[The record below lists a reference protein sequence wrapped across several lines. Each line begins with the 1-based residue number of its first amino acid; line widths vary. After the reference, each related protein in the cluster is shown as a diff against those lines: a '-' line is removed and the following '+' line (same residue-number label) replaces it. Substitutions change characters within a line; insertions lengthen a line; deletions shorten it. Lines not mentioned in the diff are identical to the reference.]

1 MLEGL
6 VTRAQRS
13 VDTLISKYVTRLAV
27 AVPFIVALGFGT
39 AAASV
44 KLTEDY
50 GSTGAHAILAGAFAG
65 IGLLAAVAIAMTGR
79 APGTASAESAATS
92 TQQPNAD
99 SAGDAVGTLTPEF
112 LLTALGAAGPAVL
125 PPIIRL
131 FVRNL
136 PIVILAL
143 ILGYVLFSER
153 TSSNVA
159 PASEPV

>member
-27 AVPFIVALGFGT
+27 AVPFVVALGFGT

-44 KLTEDY
+44 KLTEQY

-65 IGLLAAVAIAMTGR
+65 LGLMAVLAIAMSGAATNA
-79 APGTASAESAATS
+79 APDSSAENSKSDASANATAESEGS
-92 TQQPNAD
+92 
-99 SAGDAVGTLTPEF
+99 LTPEF
-112 LLTALGAAGPAVL
+112 LLTVLGAVGPAAL
-125 PPIIRL
+125 PPILRL
-131 FVRNL
+131 VFRNL
-136 PIVILAL
+136 PVVLLAV

-153 TSSNVA
+153 KSSDVA
-159 PASEPV
+159 PSG